1 VRDMVPDGR
10 TVRIALILVGIFG
23 LAAGLLAEDIMDRI
37 L

>member
-1 VRDMVPDGR
+1 MVPDGR
-10 TVRIALILVGIFG
+10 SIRIALLLVGVLG